1 MAISMVRFNEFVDV
15 GYQSYSK
22 QYQLGKGLKK
32 FGEKG
37 HKASSSELEQLHHGQ
52 QPRESKAWK
61 EAQVYLV
68 GMAVQECVD
77 GKTELDNIRFVG

>member
-1 MAISMVRFNEFVDV
+1 MME
-15 GYQSYSK
+15 YMQ
-22 QYQLGKGLKK
+22 
-32 FGEKG
+32 
-37 HKASSSELEQLHHGQ
+37 HSESLYGQ